1 MQNKKPLAIT
11 LIIFLSM
18 GGLWLF
24 RYDLS
29 FGPYYAI
36 YDITVTD
43 TLKHSRAESFMF
55 GVHSFSAGSFNG
67 NAVNIGVS
75 APIPDSAVQEFFEY
89 AKRDPKYM
97 TIDSL
102 GYGVYNGPPVKDPPS
117 HFVKIPVR
125 SRLPKR
131 SMFQKYAFHFT
142 IYPHDSV
149 GLEILLLDKGDCSH
163 IDKLAAT
170 AFLGSGPCSY

>member
-1 MQNKKPLAIT
+1 MNNKKPLLIS
-11 LIIFLSM
+11 LIIILIV

-29 FGPYYAI
+29 FGQYYAV

-43 TLKHSRAESFMF
+43 TLKRSYRESFMF
-55 GVHSFSAGSFNG
+55 GSHSFSAGGFKG

-89 AKRDPKYM
+89 AKREPKYI
-97 TIDSL
+97 TIDEA
-102 GYGVYNGPPVKDPPS
+102 GHHVYSGPRVEDPPS
-117 HFVKIPVR
+117 RYVKIPVL

-131 SMFQKYAFHFT
+131 TMFQKYAFHFT

-149 GLEILLLDKGDCSH
+149 ALEILVLDKSDCSH

-170 AFLGSGPCSY
+170 SYLGSGPCSY

>member
-1 MQNKKPLAIT
+1 MKKIFLTIT
-11 LIIFLSM
+11 LTIVLITV
-18 GGLWLF
+18 GLWLF

-29 FGPYYAI
+29 FGTYYTI

-43 TLKHSRAESFMF
+43 TLEYSRRGELMF
-55 GVHSFSAGSFNG
+55 GTHSFSGGVFKG

-75 APIPDSAVQEFFEY
+75 AAIPDSAVQEFGEY
-89 AKRDPKYM
+89 AKLDPKYT

-102 GYGVYNGPPVKDPPS
+102 GYEHYSGPPVKDPPS
-117 HFVKIPVR
+117 RYVKIPVR

-149 GLEILLLDKGDCSH
+149 GLEILLLDKSDCSH
-163 IDKLAAT
+163 IDKTAAT
-170 AFLGSGPCSY
+170 AYLSSGPCSY

>member
-1 MQNKKPLAIT
+1 MQNKKPILIT
-11 LIIFLSM
+11 MIPLLTL
-18 GGLWLF
+18 GALWLF

-29 FGPYYAI
+29 FGPYYAV

-43 TLKHSRAESFMF
+43 TLDRSHAASLMFGRHSFM
-55 GVHSFSAGSFNG
+55 AGAFDG
-67 NAVNIGVS
+67 DAVNIGVS

-89 AKRDPKYM
+89 AKLDPKYI
-97 TIDSL
+97 TVDED
-102 GYGVYNGPPVKDPPS
+102 GYEVYRGPHVEDPPS
-117 HFVKIPVR
+117 RYVKIPVL

-142 IYPHDSV
+142 IFPHDSV
-149 GLEILLLDKGDCSH
+149 SLKILLLDKSDCSH
-163 IDKLAAT
+163 INKTAKT

>member
-1 MQNKKPLAIT
+1 MKNEKPLLIT
-11 LIIFLSM
+11 LISVLIV

-24 RYDLS
+24 RYNLS
-29 FGPYYAI
+29 FGAYYAV

-43 TLKHSRAESFMF
+43 TLERSRRGELMF
-55 GVHSFSAGSFNG
+55 GTHSFSGGGFKG

-75 APIPDSAVQEFFEY
+75 APIPDSAVQEFGEY
-89 AKRDPKYM
+89 AKRDPKYI
-97 TIDSL
+97 TIDEN
-102 GYGVYNGPPVKDPPS
+102 GHHVYNGPPVKDPPS
-117 HFVKIPVR
+117 HYVKIPVL
-125 SRLPKR
+125 SHLPKR

-149 GLEILLLDKGDCSH
+149 GLVILLLDKGDCSH

-170 AFLGSGPCSY
+170 AYLGSGPCSY